1 MYILGATKEPIQLV
15 PIETEVVTDEITR
28 SVAVR
33 ATVDPRRDAVNAAG
47 LVARASRTF
56 FEIGRREGKAA
67 LAEPQKGPP
76 PTAFREADTGLLHVV
91 YREVVIRF
99 RHGTPEKKR
108 RAILKQHGFEVRE
121 VNSFIKDQV
130 IVYDPERK
138 HSGEQLIEV
147 ANEWAEM
154 EEVTFAAPNF
164 ISQFRRQLPPSIRSE
179 EWHLRNAGTG
189 GAKAAEDVNILEAW
203 KVTRG
208 KRSIVIA
215 VLDDGVDIDH
225 PNLKSRIR
233 KNPDSMAKDKF
244 GRDFFLPDDDPD
256 HFNPR
261 PKLFRDPFDQ
271 MAGNDIHG
279 TCCAG
284 VAAAA
289 GKNGG
294 SVGAAP
300 GCRLLPVK
308 VFHADDLASTSR
320 VADAIRYAAANA
332 DILSCSWSG
341 GSHPNIQLALADAG
355 QIGRQGK
362 GAAVF
367 CAAGN
372 DFGRPV
378 GFPARDQNAIA
389 VGASTDRATLAD
401 YSNVG
406 AEISFVAPSSGGVR
420 GIFTTDVSIPNR
432 GFNVGRSD
440 EGGVDGL
447 HTNSFGGTSSA
458 TPLAAGVAALVL
470 SVNPDLNRA
479 DLRDL
484 LARTADKIGSG
495 YDANGHSNR
504 FGFGRI
510 NAGRAVQEALGIAK
524 DAKTTP
530 TPTKT
535 SKKRTTKKAS
545 KKATKKATK
554 KSRSKKRG

>member
-432 GFNVGRSD
+432 GFNVGRND